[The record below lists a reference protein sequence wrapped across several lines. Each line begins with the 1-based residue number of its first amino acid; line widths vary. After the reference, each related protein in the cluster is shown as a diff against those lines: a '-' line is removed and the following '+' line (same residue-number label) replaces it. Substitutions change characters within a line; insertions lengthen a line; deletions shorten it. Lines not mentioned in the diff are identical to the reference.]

1 MAKKTNNKDTSNK
14 QKKPNIKTKGKAS
27 DLDVCIGNNLRL
39 RRNLARLSQ
48 EKLGDAVNITFQQI
62 QKNENGTNRVAA
74 SSLYEFSH
82 ILKCNINDFFDGYDG
97 IYKSKAVKLL
107 HTIPLDV
114 LPLIQS
120 VSNIKDEKRR
130 KKVIKAINELILQN
144 TE

>member
-1 MAKKTNNKDTSNK
+1 MTTKSKKKKASDKD
-14 QKKPNIKTKGKAS
+14 QKPKKKGKATE
-27 DLDVCIGNNLRL
+27 LDIFIGRNLRI
-39 RRNLARLSQ
+39 RRNLAGLSQ

-74 SSLYEFSH
+74 SRLYEFSH
-82 ILKCNINDFFDGYDG
+82 ILECDINDFFDGYDG